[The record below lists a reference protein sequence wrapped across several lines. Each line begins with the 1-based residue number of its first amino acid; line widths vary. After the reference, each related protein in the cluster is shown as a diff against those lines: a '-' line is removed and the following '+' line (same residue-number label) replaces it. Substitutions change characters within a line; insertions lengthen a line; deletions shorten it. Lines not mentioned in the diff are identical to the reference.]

1 MSLTEIKAAIPKLTP
16 REQAELDLWLQERE
30 EEATRRVHF
39 LELRAM
45 LEESYADFAAGR
57 VHPWTESTM
66 DEIRDSIQD
75 LPVQLIIIKRL

>member
-39 LELRAM
+39 LELREK
-45 LEESYADFAAGR
+45 LQESYHAVAAGQ
-57 VHPWTESTM
+57 VHPWNESTFE
-66 DEIRDSIQD
+66 EIRQEAHRRAGG
-75 LPVQLIIIKRL
+75 KR

>member
-39 LELRAM
+39 VELRAM
-45 LEESYADFAAGR
+45 LEESYADVAAGR
-57 VHPWTESTM
+57 VQPWTESTM
-66 DEIRDSIQD
+66 DEIREEAR
-75 LPVQLIIIKRL
+75 KRLAGK

>member
-39 LELRAM
+39 LELREK
-45 LEESYADFAAGR
+45 LQESYDAVAAGQ
-57 VHPWTESTM
+57 VHPWNENTFE
-66 DEIRDSIQD
+66 EIRQEAHRRAAR
-75 LPVQLIIIKRL
+75 KG

>member
-45 LEESYADFAAGR
+45 LEESQADFEAGR
-57 VHPWTESTM
+57 FQQWTSETM
-66 DEIRDSIQD
+66 NEIRAEARRNRAATQN
-75 LPVQLIIIKRL
+75 QG

>member
-1 MSLTEIKAAIPKLTP
+1 MSLNEIKAAIPKLTP

-45 LEESYADFAAGR
+45 LEESQADFEAGR
-57 VHPWTESTM
+57 FQQWTSETM
-66 DEIRDSIQD
+66 NEIRAEARRNRAATQN
-75 LPVQLIIIKRL
+75 PG

>member
-39 LELRAM
+39 HELKDK
-45 LEESYADFAAGR
+45 LQESYDAVADGR
-57 VHPWTESTM
+57 VHPWNEKTFE
-66 DEIRDSIQD
+66 DIRQEAHRRAAR
-75 LPVQLIIIKRL
+75 KG

>member
-45 LEESYADFAAGR
+45 LEESQADFEAGR
-57 VHPWTESTM
+57 FQQWTSETM
-66 DEIRDSIQD
+66 DEIRAEARRNRAAAQN
-75 LPVQLIIIKRL
+75 PG

>member
-1 MSLTEIKAAIPKLTP
+1 MSLTEIKEAIPKLTP

-39 LELRAM
+39 VELRAM
-45 LEESYADFAAGR
+45 LEESYADVAAGR

-66 DEIRDSIQD
+66 DEIREEARR
-75 LPVQLIIIKRL
+75 RLAGK

>member
-1 MSLTEIKAAIPKLTP
+1 MSLTEIKAAIPKLSP

-45 LEESYADFAAGR
+45 LEESQADFEAG
-57 VHPWTESTM
+57 HFQQWTSETM
-66 DEIRDSIQD
+66 DEIRAEARRNRAVTQN
-75 LPVQLIIIKRL
+75 QG

>member
-45 LEESYADFAAGR
+45 LEESQADFEAGR
-57 VHPWTESTM
+57 FQQWTSETM
-66 DEIRDSIQD
+66 DEIRAEARRNRAATQN
-75 LPVQLIIIKRL
+75 QW